1 MIDPRI
7 HSSRARTLPM
17 LFISLWCLLGAAPGS
32 AQPASNIVLIVVD
45 DAALM
50 DFGAYGGEAQ
60 TPNIDALAQRGAL
73 FTQYR
78 TSPLCA
84 PSRAMLL
91 TGLNN
96 HQTGVASI
104 PEILPRDHKG
114 QPGYLMQ
121 LAPGVETIADRL
133 SERGYRT
140 LMSGKWHLGG
150 EFSTLPN
157 AHGFD
162 QSFALAASG
171 ADNWEQR
178 SYMPYYA
185 DAPWFENGHPASLPE
200 DFYSSRFIVD
210 KMIDYI
216 GNTPQEQAPFFALVA
231 FQAIH
236 IPVQAPAE
244 FVARYQGVY
253 DQGWDALRLE
263 RWRRAQALGLIP
275 EGAPLG
281 DMHPSLQRWETL
293 SADEQRTASTRM
305 AVNAA
310 MLDAMDHHI
319 GRLLQHLRSKGV
331 LENTVIIVTSD
342 NGPEGSDPTD
352 VASFKA
358 WAALT
363 GYNLN
368 DQETPGERSSYG
380 FIGPEWASAAASP
393 FSLFKFYTTEGGI
406 RVPLLISGPD
416 IAENARF
423 QQRVMLT
430 DIAPTVFELTG
441 AGALHPPEGAIT
453 GRSLVPLLRGQVDS
467 VYAPDEPIVIEITGN
482 IAVLKGDFKLVRT
495 LRPLGDGSWRLF
507 DLARDPGETRDLY
520 TELPAV
526 AAELLADYEHYSLTQ
541 GVLPVGN
548 DFNPWQ
554 QITINATL
562 AILSR
567 NAPAFSAIAVLIV
580 LLIYTGMRKRRR
592 AGAVPGKRS

>member
-7 HSSRARTLPM
+7 HSPSTRTQFM
-17 LFISLWCLLGAAPGS
+17 LIISLWCLLGALPGT
-32 AQPASNIVLIVVD
+32 AQPAPNILLIVVD

-60 TPNIDALAQRGAL
+60 TPNIDALAQRGVL

-96 HQTGVASI
+96 HRTGVASI
-104 PEILPRDHKG
+104 PEILPGDHKG

-133 SERGYRT
+133 SEAGYRT
-140 LMSGKWHLGG
+140 LMSGKWHLGD
-150 EFSTLPN
+150 EFNTLPN

-178 SYMPYYA
+178 SYMPYYP
-185 DAPWFENGHPASLPE
+185 DAPWFENGQPASLPE

-216 GNTPQEQAPFFALVA
+216 GSAPKEQAPFFALVA

-244 FVARYQGVY
+244 FVARYKGVY

-263 RWRRAQALGLIP
+263 RWHKAQALGLIP

-281 DMHPSLQRWETL
+281 DMHPSLQSWETL
-293 SADEQRTASTRM
+293 SADKQRTASTRM
-305 AVNAA
+305 EVNAA

-319 GRLLQHLRSKGV
+319 GRLLQHLLSKGV
-331 LENTVIIVTSD
+331 LEDTMIIVTSD

-352 VASFKA
+352 QASFKA

-363 GYNLN
+363 GYDLD
-368 DQETPGERSSYG
+368 DQDTPGERSSYG

-406 RVPLLISGPD
+406 RVPLVISGPG
-416 IAENARF
+416 IPVNTRF
-423 QQRVMLT
+423 DQRVMLT
-430 DIAPTVFELTG
+430 DITPTVLELTG
-441 AGALHPPEGAIT
+441 AGSVRPPEGAIT

-467 VYAPDEPIVIEITGN
+467 VYAADDPIIIEITGN

-495 LRPLGDGSWRLF
+495 LHPLGDGSWRLF

-520 TELPAV
+520 TELPEV
-526 AAELLADYEHYSLTQ
+526 AAELLADYEHYVLTQ
-541 GVLPVGN
+541 GVLPVG
-548 DFNPWQ
+548 DGFNPWQ

-567 NAPAFSAIAVLIV
+567 NAVVFSAIALLIV
-580 LLIYTGMRKRRR
+580 LLIYVLLRKRRR
-592 AGAVPGKRS
+592 ANTVINKRS

>member
-7 HSSRARTLPM
+7 HSPSTRTQFM
-17 LFISLWCLLGAAPGS
+17 LIISLWCLLGALPGT
-32 AQPASNIVLIVVD
+32 AQPAPNILLIVVD

-60 TPNIDALAQRGAL
+60 TPNIDALAQRGVL

-96 HQTGVASI
+96 HRTGVASI
-104 PEILPRDHKG
+104 PEILPGDHKG

-133 SERGYRT
+133 SEAGYRT
-140 LMSGKWHLGG
+140 LMSGKWHLGD
-150 EFSTLPN
+150 EFNTLPN

-178 SYMPYYA
+178 SYMPYYP
-185 DAPWFENGHPASLPE
+185 DAPWFENGQPASLPE

-216 GNTPQEQAPFFALVA
+216 GSAPKEQAPFFALVA

-244 FVARYQGVY
+244 FVARYKGVY

-263 RWRRAQALGLIP
+263 RWHKAQALGLIP

-281 DMHPSLQRWETL
+281 DMHPSLQSWETL
-293 SADEQRTASTRM
+293 SADKQRTASTRM
-305 AVNAA
+305 EVNAA

-319 GRLLQHLRSKGV
+319 GRLLQHLLSKGV
-331 LENTVIIVTSD
+331 LEDTIIIVTSD

-352 VASFKA
+352 QASFKA

-363 GYNLN
+363 GYDLD
-368 DQETPGERSSYG
+368 DQDTPGERSSYG

-406 RVPLLISGPD
+406 RVPLVISGPG
-416 IAENARF
+416 IPVNTRF
-423 QQRVMLT
+423 DPRVMLT
-430 DIAPTVFELTG
+430 DITPTVLELTG
-441 AGALHPPEGAIT
+441 AGSVRPPEGAIT

-467 VYAPDEPIVIEITGN
+467 VYAADDPIIIEITGN

-495 LRPLGDGSWRLF
+495 LHPLGDGSWRLF

-520 TELPAV
+520 TELPEV
-526 AAELLADYEHYSLTQ
+526 AAELLADYEHYVLTQ
-541 GVLPVGN
+541 GVLPVG
-548 DFNPWQ
+548 DGFNPWQ

-567 NAPAFSAIAVLIV
+567 NAVVFSAIALLIV
-580 LLIYTGMRKRRR
+580 LLIYVLLRKRRR
-592 AGAVPGKRS
+592 ANTVLNKRS

>member
-7 HSSRARTLPM
+7 HSPSTRTQFM
-17 LFISLWCLLGAAPGS
+17 LIISLWCLLGALPGT
-32 AQPASNIVLIVVD
+32 AQPAPNILLIVVD

-60 TPNIDALAQRGAL
+60 TPNIDALAQRGVL

-96 HQTGVASI
+96 HRTGVASI
-104 PEILPRDHKG
+104 PEILPGDHKG

-133 SERGYRT
+133 SEAGYRT
-140 LMSGKWHLGG
+140 LMSGKWHLGD
-150 EFSTLPN
+150 EFNTLPN

-178 SYMPYYA
+178 SYMPYYP
-185 DAPWFENGHPASLPE
+185 DAPWFENGQPASLPE

-216 GNTPQEQAPFFALVA
+216 GSAPKEQAPFFALVA

-244 FVARYQGVY
+244 FVARYKGVY

-263 RWRRAQALGLIP
+263 RWHKAQALGLIP

-281 DMHPSLQRWETL
+281 DMHPSLQSWETL
-293 SADEQRTASTRM
+293 SADKQRTASTRM
-305 AVNAA
+305 EVNAA

-319 GRLLQHLRSKGV
+319 GRLLQHLLSKGV
-331 LENTVIIVTSD
+331 LEDTIIIVTSD

-352 VASFKA
+352 QASFKA

-363 GYNLN
+363 GYDLD
-368 DQETPGERSSYG
+368 DQDTPGERSSYG

-406 RVPLLISGPD
+406 RVPLVISGPG
-416 IAENARF
+416 IPVNTRF
-423 QQRVMLT
+423 DQRVMLT
-430 DIAPTVFELTG
+430 DITPTVLELTG
-441 AGALHPPEGAIT
+441 AGSVRPPEGAIT

-467 VYAPDEPIVIEITGN
+467 VYAADDPIIIEITGN

-495 LRPLGDGSWRLF
+495 LHPLGDGSWRLF

-520 TELPAV
+520 TELPEV
-526 AAELLADYEHYSLTQ
+526 AAELLADYEHYVLTQ
-541 GVLPVGN
+541 GVLPVG
-548 DFNPWQ
+548 DGFNPWQ

-567 NAPAFSAIAVLIV
+567 NAVVFSAIALLIV
-580 LLIYTGMRKRRR
+580 LLIYVLLRKRRR
-592 AGAVPGKRS
+592 ANTVINKRS